1 MSSWKDAFAQG
12 RNAKRNTFLGIAGLF
27 AIITFLSGE
36 RSQFFMVPLCLILA
50 YGFSARLEWRW
61 EIPARV
67 KRGMSVS
74 LRIQGKN
81 KAFKFLA
88 IKGDFLHDIHFEIES
103 PPTFSVIGKTSKDIQ
118 SLGAGEETR
127 MEFQL
132 KTEPNALPDLYGI
145 LIKSSCSTG
154 KKEKFIEVYV
164 YEEE

>member
-27 AIITFLSGE
+27 TIITFLSGE
-36 RSQFFMVPLCLILA
+36 KSQFLMVPLCLILA

-67 KRGMSVS
+67 KRGMPVS
-74 LRIQGKN
+74 LRIQVKN

-88 IKGDFLHDIHFEIES
+88 FKGDFLHDIHFEIES
-103 PPTFSVIGKTSKDIQ
+103 PPALSIMGKASKDIT
-118 SLGAGEETR
+118 SLGAGEETH
-127 MEFQL
+127 MEFEL
-132 KTEPNALPDLYGI
+132 KTGPNTPPDLYGI

-154 KKEKFIEVYV
+154 KKEKYMEIYV